1 MKVTGISGSRGVAV
15 GTVYRYEHEEIVIPD
30 YKVAP
35 EGVAE
40 EVEKLDKGLT
50 MTLDQLE
57 SIRIKALSSMGQKEA
72 AIFEAHKMIAQ
83 DPTLADGIK
92 TLIQGGTNVA
102 AATQQVVDQF
112 ASIFLGMEDPYM
124 RERGA
129 DIKDIGDRLL
139 RNVLGMTP
147 RGLSHLTGQVI

>member
-50 MTLDQLE
+50 MTLDHWSLSALRLYRLWAKRKQL
-57 SIRIKALSSMGQKEA
+57 SLK
-72 AIFEAHKMIAQ
+72 
-83 DPTLADGIK
+83 
-92 TLIQGGTNVA
+92 
-102 AATQQVVDQF
+102 
-112 ASIFLGMEDPYM
+112 
-124 RERGA
+124 
-129 DIKDIGDRLL
+129 
-139 RNVLGMTP
+139 
-147 RGLSHLTGQVI
+147 LTR